1 MKTAEVIA
9 TKVFC
14 ESHQIE
20 LSFIQSLHES
30 GLIEIIMMEESTFVP
45 ADQLEQLEKIVRL
58 YFEMGIN
65 VEGIETIAN
74 LLQRITDMQKEI
86 TILKNRLRLYET
98 E

>member
-86 TILKNRLRLYET
+86 TVLKNRLRLYET